1 MKLGIK
7 NKIRKL
13 PTELERVIWEYYYSF
28 VLISLKEKFRN
39 KKKHSK
45 PSYNILFSYSY

>member
-1 MKLGIK
+1 MKLIIK

-13 PTELERVIWEYYYSF
+13 PAEIERIIWEYYFSF
-28 VLISLKEKFRN
+28 VLISLKKTFIN
-39 KKKHSK
+39 KKKYSK